1 MTQENLRRKAI
12 AAALNSMRVEVS
24 VDARKAGPLLTRRKT
39 LEILVDN
46 PRMEISG
53 NFKHNG
59 EVVKAIFDKKREEKD
74 DWRPG
79 EMTKTLRLLSTHE
92 RDQIISQAR
101 RVDEEQSYGR
111 YGNPAKVIRE
121 TGANPQVL
129 MEVVDGLQLDDTT
142 KSLMDRMGTDSSLPP
157 PELTSRDFVQAAWTA
172 AGGADFE

>member
-12 AAALNSMRVEVS
+12 AAALNAMRVEVS

-46 PRMEISG
+46 PRMAISG

-59 EVVKAIFDKKREEKD
+59 EVVKAIFEKKREEKD
-74 DWRPG
+74 DWKPG

-92 RDQIISQAR
+92 RDQIIQQAR
-101 RVDEEQSYGR
+101 QVDNEESWGR
-111 YGNPAKVIRE
+111 YGNPEKVIRE
-121 TGANPQVL
+121 TGANPVVL
-129 MEVVDGLQLDDTT
+129 REVLSGLQLDDTT
-142 KSLMDRMGTDSSLPP
+142 KSLIDRMGSDSSLPP

-172 AGGADFE
+172 AGGEAFE